1 MQKDILIRH
10 ARQADYPTI
19 YELIETAFKTAEHR
33 DGTEQDFAVDLRA
46 GTNYIP
52 ELELVAEI
60 DSQLIGHIMLTKTYV
75 VLPDGGR
82 YDTPL
87 LAPLSVLREYRN
99 AGVGSALVRAEL
111 RIARTMGYR
120 TVFLVGEPDY
130 YRRFG
135 FELSHLYGIS
145 HEFLPA
151 EYVQTVELVPGAL
164 AGITGRIKCKITK
177 RGTYGSRRYFRR
189 TYNDGPEIR
198 ITFEENKM
206 QSSQIRTGTCA
217 SFHCF
222 SFDNQKYFE
231 TVR

>member
-82 YDTPL
+82 YDTLL

-130 YRRFG
+130 YDGSASNFRICTASAMNSYLRNM
-135 FELSHLYGIS
+135 SKPS
-145 HEFLPA
+145 SWCPA
-151 EYVQTVELVPGAL
+151 LWQV
-164 AGITGRIKCKITK
+164 
-177 RGTYGSRRYFRR
+177 SRA
-189 TYNDGPEIR
+189 E
-198 ITFEENKM
+198 
-206 QSSQIRTGTCA
+206 
-217 SFHCF
+217 
-222 SFDNQKYFE
+222 
-231 TVR
+231 

>member
-19 YELIETAFKTAEHR
+19 YELIETAVKTAEHR

-82 YDTPL
+82 YDTLL

-164 AGITGRIKCKITK
+164 AGITGRIK
-177 RGTYGSRRYFRR
+177 
-189 TYNDGPEIR
+189 
-198 ITFEENKM
+198 M
-206 QSSQIRTGTCA
+206 
-217 SFHCF
+217 
-222 SFDNQKYFE
+222 
-231 TVR
+231 

>member
-82 YDTPL
+82 
-87 LAPLSVLREYRN
+87 
-99 AGVGSALVRAEL
+99 
-111 RIARTMGYR
+111 
-120 TVFLVGEPDY
+120 
-130 YRRFG
+130 
-135 FELSHLYGIS
+135 
-145 HEFLPA
+145 
-151 EYVQTVELVPGAL
+151 
-164 AGITGRIKCKITK
+164 
-177 RGTYGSRRYFRR
+177 
-189 TYNDGPEIR
+189 
-198 ITFEENKM
+198 
-206 QSSQIRTGTCA
+206 
-217 SFHCF
+217 
-222 SFDNQKYFE
+222 
-231 TVR
+231 

>member
-1 MQKDILIRH
+1 MMQKDILIRH

-19 YELIETAFKTAEHR
+19 YELIETAFRTAEHR
-33 DGTEQDFAVDLRA
+33 DGTEQDFAANLRA

-82 YDTPL
+82 YDTLL

-164 AGITGRIKCKITK
+164 AGITGRIK
-177 RGTYGSRRYFRR
+177 
-189 TYNDGPEIR
+189 
-198 ITFEENKM
+198 M
-206 QSSQIRTGTCA
+206 
-217 SFHCF
+217 
-222 SFDNQKYFE
+222 
-231 TVR
+231 

>member
-82 YDTPL
+82 YDTLL
-87 LAPLSVLREYRN
+87 LAPLSVLRNTAMQASVRLWYGQNCASPGQWDTEPYFLSESPITTD
-99 AGVGSALVRAEL
+99 GSASNFRICTASAMNSYLRNMSKPSSWCPALWQVSRAE
-111 RIARTMGYR
+111 
-120 TVFLVGEPDY
+120 
-130 YRRFG
+130 
-135 FELSHLYGIS
+135 
-145 HEFLPA
+145 
-151 EYVQTVELVPGAL
+151 
-164 AGITGRIKCKITK
+164 
-177 RGTYGSRRYFRR
+177 
-189 TYNDGPEIR
+189 
-198 ITFEENKM
+198 
-206 QSSQIRTGTCA
+206 
-217 SFHCF
+217 
-222 SFDNQKYFE
+222 
-231 TVR
+231 

>member
-82 YDTPL
+82 YDTLL

-99 AGVGSALVRAEL
+99 AGVGSALVR
-111 RIARTMGYR
+111 
-120 TVFLVGEPDY
+120 
-130 YRRFG
+130 
-135 FELSHLYGIS
+135 
-145 HEFLPA
+145 
-151 EYVQTVELVPGAL
+151 Q
-164 AGITGRIKCKITK
+164 
-177 RGTYGSRRYFRR
+177 
-189 TYNDGPEIR
+189 N
-198 ITFEENKM
+198 
-206 QSSQIRTGTCA
+206 CA
-217 SFHCF
+217 SPGQW
-222 SFDNQKYFE
+222 DTEPYFLSE
-231 TVR
+231 SPITTDGSASNFRICTASAMNSYLRNMSKPSSWCPALWQVSRAE

>member
-82 YDTPL
+82 YDTLL

-151 EYVQTVELVPGAL
+151 EYVQTVELVPGAIFAELIMTAPKSALLSKKTKCSPAKFEQGL
-164 AGITGRIKCKITK
+164 APPFIA
-177 RGTYGSRRYFRR
+177 FL
-189 TYNDGPEIR
+189 
-198 ITFEENKM
+198 
-206 QSSQIRTGTCA
+206 
-217 SFHCF
+217 
-222 SFDNQKYFE
+222 FDNQKYFE